1 MVPCSDPVT
10 LKWKYR
16 ARQSLCCRGPK
27 VLWSSLPMLT
37 STLCYILSSV
47 SKCIFLSFSVAELGS
62 SKGQVSTS
70 LNISALLV
78 SLLLEHPLL
87 TRNQKPVLKESQPTE
102 REATGKNIFSTISF
116 DFLSSKCKVLQCIG
130 WYLYWVITSMSRSLV
145 AVSKNISKTL
155 NTLVTPC
162 LMIQITL
169 NGSINMKYN

>member
-1 MVPCSDPVT
+1 MVPCYYPVT

-16 ARQSLCCRGPK
+16 ARQSLYCRRPK

-47 SKCIFLSFSVAELGS
+47 SKCIFLSFSFAELGS
-62 SKGQVSTS
+62 PKGQVSRS
-70 LNISALLV
+70 LSIGVLLV

-87 TRNQKPVLKESQPTE
+87 TRNQKTVLTE
-102 REATGKNIFSTISF
+102 EEATGKNIFSTISF
-116 DFLSSKCKVLQCIG
+116 VFLFSKCKVLQCIE
-130 WYLYWVITSMSRSLV
+130 WYLYWVIASMSRSLI

-162 LMIQITL
+162 LMIQIIL
-169 NGSINMKYN
+169 NGSINMKCN